1 VSINPAHIPIHND
14 PEKTLGKGDASG
26 SGGLLGRLA
35 SASGFGAGFPA
46 TAELALGQQFL
57 SVLEG
62 EMGRLNGG
70 GMGMVGIPGLELMDQ
85 SAMTQL
91 FRAIQ
96 ETALERA
103 KETGDGNPDQVKPAF
118 AANMSKAVEN
128 AADLAPEGIGKPISP
143 LQTANAHLQ
152 GAGDAANTGMN
163 AAKAAYG
170 GQMAKTLAGFLSAR
184 FESGADPGAIGFD
197 RVGGTSYGSYQIAS
211 NTGTMDRFLDFLDN
225 KAPELAE
232 RLRNAG
238 PANTGSKEGEMPDV
252 WKSLAAEDP
261 DGFFNLQHDFIKKS
275 HLEPAARWI
284 SEQTGI
290 DVLSRSPALAE
301 VLFSTAVQHG
311 PSGSSSIFAKAVEKA
326 LGQTGLDFDKALI
339 REVYKNRSG
348 QFASSTSQV
357 QSAVK
362 ARLSREESAA
372 LALLGAGSLLDASV

>member
-1 VSINPAHIPIHND
+1 MSIKPAHIHIYND
-14 PEKTLGKGDASG
+14 PDKTLGKVGASG

-70 GMGMVGIPGLELMDQ
+70 GTGMMGVPGLELMDQ
-85 SAMTQL
+85 GVVAQL

-103 KETGDGNPDQVKPAF
+103 KDQGGDPEQAKPAF
-118 AANMSKAVEN
+118 AASLSKAAEN
-128 AADLAPEGIGKPISP
+128 AADLVPEGIGKPVSP
-143 LQTANAHLQ
+143 LQTADVRLP
-152 GAGDAANTGMN
+152 GADHAATAGMN

-170 GQMAKTLAGFLSAR
+170 GQMAKTLAGFLSAS
-184 FESGADPGAIGFD
+184 FESGSDPGAIGFD

-211 NTGTMDRFLDFLDN
+211 NTGTMDQFLDFLDD

-232 RLRNAG
+232 RLREAG
-238 PANTGSKEGEMPDV
+238 PANTGSKEGNMPEV
-252 WKSLAAEDP
+252 WKELAAEDP
-261 DGFFNLQHDFIKKS
+261 DGFFSLQHDFIKKS

-284 SEQTGI
+284 SERTGI

-311 PSGSSSIFAKAVEKA
+311 PSGSTSIFAKAVEKA

-348 QFASSTSQV
+348 QFASSTGQV
-357 QSAVK
+357 RNAVK
-362 ARLSREESAA
+362 SRLSREESAA